1 MLLFYQIPK
10 ETPIDANGEKVMK
23 QNEPKKGKETAEDQ
37 ELIQQLEML
46 GEKVFFKTLKE
57 FWYWFDLKVFISP
70 IVK

>member
-1 MLLFYQIPK
+1 
-10 ETPIDANGEKVMK
+10 MK

-57 FWYWFDLKVFISP
+57 F
-70 IVK
+70 